1 MINKGLKKEED
12 RIILVSEKVI
22 SLFLYFSNVT
32 IVVVGLPTSILEM
45 NSAGALIDSNSLNG
59 FKSPWDNLTKYL
71 LFVIIEDIK

>member
-1 MINKGLKKEED
+1 MINKGLKKEVD

-59 FKSPWDNLTKYL
+59 FKSLWDNLIKYL
-71 LFVIIEDIK
+71 LFIIIEDIK